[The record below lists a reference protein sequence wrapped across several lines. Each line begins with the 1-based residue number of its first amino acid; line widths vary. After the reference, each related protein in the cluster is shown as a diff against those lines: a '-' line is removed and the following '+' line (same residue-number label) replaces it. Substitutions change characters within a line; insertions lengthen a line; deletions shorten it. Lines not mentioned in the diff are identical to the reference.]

1 MKKQFCIPACHQ
13 YIRNKDGSPNAQRI
27 FSVTRSAYRAKY
39 PEQVPVDEE
48 LAAFLQANHIIPSDV
63 KKEDLD
69 MDHVELC
76 FTIISQY
83 KCNSICQLCAYSP
96 LYKNQFE
103 IQESILIGYALTN
116 WNHLQSLINAGV
128 TCRHFR
134 AMIPVSEKSAVL
146 VVPLN
151 RLAFEYLEKV
161 PRSQKDMLSVTDKII
176 TSLKENNRD
185 KLSAADLKI
194 AKKYLDNLFHSHFQD
209 IKPKEIHRI
218 LKECFQLSYREA
230 DGVCGSEQAVQKA
243 DIPSSE
249 SMAAS
254 GKKEG
259 PKAACL
265 EGFLTGK
272 KTAAAR
278 DRNLQQEAPGKE
290 RSATSTHTSP
300 SGSGKAT
307 AAAFTESSSIPK
319 RPFNTASDQAEQ
331 STVPDGS
338 DSSASKISAVTAED
352 GTKPSITAAVP
363 DEANPSLLPIQKI
376 KASYTQNGP
385 DKTEIDETENPLER
399 KPIVWECP
407 EDLLVQTASIN
418 LDSADPAQMT
428 LFLNCLLMTP
438 LLPVEAINDQQREL
452 ILIYA
457 GKQFFYYSKSN
468 LTILDLMLPYLGKS
482 RFRKILCYE
491 PYELYSYFH
500 QQHCSSVQIF
510 SLRTAMDYTCPAH
523 YWNSSPSFFLKQL
536 CGMEIPEKEADV
548 MQIMTCYQVL
558 YQKATDLLEK
568 MTPEQKDAYQEKCN
582 LVRLLGCSYRM
593 DIYSA
598 FTGRL
603 FSKETMDGYIFSY
616 TLPDE
621 VRPPRRGMH
630 YGMPFGNTLSGEV
643 CPSRKDIGSGI
654 SQGSDSKEILQPPY
668 RAVCFRIRWNSNDCF
683 PIVGLL
689 GKIAEYKV
697 QERHDIF
704 ILAFHSRGAAFA
716 VADSEYKYCCELVS
730 RLACYLAEKC
740 GKLPVYIDECLWSDM
755 VES

>member
-39 PEQVPVDEE
+39 PEQSPADEE
-48 LAAFLQANHIIPSDV
+48 LIAFLQANHIIPSDV

-116 WNHLQSLINAGV
+116 WNHLQSLISSGV

-209 IKPKEIHRI
+209 TKPEEIHRI
-218 LKECFQLSYREA
+218 LKECFQLSYQEA
-230 DGVCGSEQAVQKA
+230 DGICVSEQAVQKA
-243 DIPSSE
+243 DIPCSE
-249 SMAAS
+249 NKADS
-254 GKKEG
+254 GKKKG

-272 KTAAAR
+272 KPAAAR
-278 DRNLQQEAPGKE
+278 GRNLQQEAPGKNH
-290 RSATSTHTSP
+290 SATSTNTSP
-300 SGSGKAT
+300 SGSRNAT
-307 AAAFTESSSIPK
+307 AVTFTENSSIPK
-319 RPFNTASDQAEQ
+319 SPLNTASDQAGR
-331 STVPDGS
+331 STVPD
-338 DSSASKISAVTAED
+338 DSSASKISASTAED
-352 GTKPSITAAVP
+352 RTNPSITAAEP
-363 DEANPSLLPIQKI
+363 DKANPSLLPIQKI

-385 DKTEIDETENPLER
+385 DKTEIGKAENPLER

-428 LFLNCLLMTP
+428 LFLNCLLKTP
-438 LLPVEAINDQQREL
+438 LLPVEAVNDQQREL

-457 GKQFFYYSKSN
+457 GKQFFYYSKNN

-500 QQHCSSVQIF
+500 QQRCSSVQIF
-510 SLRTAMDYTCPAH
+510 SLRTAMDFTCPAH
-523 YWNSSPSFFLKQL
+523 DWNSSPGFLLKQI
-536 CGMEIPEKEADV
+536 CGIEIPEKEADV
-548 MQIMTCYQVL
+548 MQIMTRYQVL
-558 YQKATDLLEK
+558 YRKATDILKKLAL
-568 MTPEQKDAYQEKCN
+568 EQKDAYQEKCN

-593 DIYSA
+593 DMYSA
-598 FTGRL
+598 FAGRL
-603 FSKETMDGYIFSY
+603 FSKETQDGYIFSY
-616 TLPDE
+616 TLLDEDHSPEEHVLRCAHGDTLPDK
-621 VRPPRRGMH
+621 VHPP
-630 YGMPFGNTLSGEV
+630 
-643 CPSRKDIGSGI
+643 RKDIGSGI
-654 SQGSDSKEILQPPY
+654 SQESALKEILQPPY
-668 RAVCFRIRWNSNDCF
+668 RAVCFRIRWNSKDCF
-683 PIVGLL
+683 PIVELL

-697 QERHDIF
+697 QERHDVF

-730 RLACYLAEKC
+730 RLAYYLAEKS
-740 GKLPVYIDECLWSDM
+740 GKLPVYIDECLWGDT

>member
-39 PEQVPVDEE
+39 PEQSPADEE
-48 LAAFLQANHIIPSDV
+48 LIAFLQANHIIPSDV

-103 IQESILIGYALTN
+103 IQESILIGYALTS
-116 WNHLQSLINAGV
+116 WNHLQSLISSGV

-209 IKPKEIHRI
+209 IKPEEIHRI
-218 LKECFQLSYREA
+218 LKECFQLSYQEA
-230 DGVCGSEQAVQKA
+230 DGICVSEQAVQKA
-243 DIPSSE
+243 DIPCSE
-249 SMAAS
+249 SMADS
-254 GKKEG
+254 GKKEE

-272 KTAAAR
+272 KPAAAR
-278 DRNLQQEAPGKE
+278 NRNLQQEVPGKNH
-290 RSATSTHTSP
+290 SATSPHTNP
-300 SGSGKAT
+300 SDSGKAT
-307 AAAFTESSSIPK
+307 AAAFTENSSIPK
-319 RPFNTASDQAEQ
+319 RPLNTASAQAER
-331 STVPDGS
+331 STVPD
-338 DSSASKISAVTAED
+338 DSSASKISAITAED
-352 GTKPSITAAVP
+352 GTNPSITAAVP
-363 DEANPSLLPIQKI
+363 GKANPSLLPIQKI

-385 DKTEIDETENPLER
+385 DNPEIDKAENPLER

-418 LDSADPAQMT
+418 LDSANPAQMT
-428 LFLNCLLMTP
+428 LFLNCLLKTP
-438 LLPVEAINDQQREL
+438 LLPVEAVNDQQREL

-457 GKQFFYYSKSN
+457 GKQFFYYSKNN

-500 QQHCSSVQIF
+500 QQRCSSVQIF
-510 SLRTAMDYTCPAH
+510 SLRTAMDFTCPVH
-523 YWNSSPSFFLKQL
+523 DWNSSPGFLLKQI
-536 CGMEIPEKEADV
+536 CGIEIPEKEADV
-548 MQIMTCYQVL
+548 MQIMTRYQVL
-558 YQKATDLLEK
+558 YRKAADVLEK
-568 MTPEQKDAYQEKCN
+568 MTPEQKAAYQEKCN

-593 DIYSA
+593 DMYSA
-598 FTGRL
+598 FAGRL
-603 FSKETMDGYIFSY
+603 FSKETRDGYIFSY
-616 TLPDE
+616 TLLDE
-621 VRPPRRGMH
+621 VHSPEGHVLRCAHGDTLPDKVHPPR
-630 YGMPFGNTLSGEV
+630 
-643 CPSRKDIGSGI
+643 KDTGSGI
-654 SQGSDSKEILQPPY
+654 PQGSALKEILQPPY
-668 RAVCFRIRWNSNDCF
+668 RAVCFRVRWNSKDCF
-683 PIVGLL
+683 PIVELL

-697 QERHDIF
+697 QERHDVF

-730 RLACYLAEKC
+730 RLACYLAEKY
-740 GKLPVYIDECLWSDM
+740 GKLPVYIDECLWGDT

>member
-48 LAAFLQANHIIPSDV
+48 LIAFLQANHIIPSDV
-63 KKEDLD
+63 KKGDLD

-103 IQESILIGYALTN
+103 IQESILIGYALTS

-176 TSLKENNRD
+176 TSLKENNKD

-209 IKPKEIHRI
+209 IRPEEIHRI

-230 DGVCGSEQAVQKA
+230 DGVCGPEQEVQKA

-249 SMAAS
+249 SMADS

-307 AAAFTESSSIPK
+307 AAAFTENSSIPK
-319 RPFNTASDQAEQ
+319 RPFNTASDQAAQ

-363 DEANPSLLPIQKI
+363 DEANTSLLPIQKI

-418 LDSADPAQMT
+418 LDSADPAQIT
-428 LFLNCLLMTP
+428 LFLNCLLKTP
-438 LLPVEAINDQQREL
+438 LLPVEAVNDQQREL

-500 QQHCSSVQIF
+500 QQRCSSVQIF

-523 YWNSSPSFFLKQL
+523 YWNSSPGFLLKQI
-536 CGMEIPEKEADV
+536 CGMEIPKKETDV

-568 MTPEQKDAYQEKCN
+568 ITPDQKAAYQEKCN

-593 DIYSA
+593 DIYST

-630 YGMPFGNTLSGEV
+630 YGMPFGNTLSDEV
-643 CPSRKDIGSGI
+643 RPSRKDIGSGI

-704 ILAFHSRGAAFA
+704 ILAFHSHGAAFA

-740 GKLPVYIDECLWSDM
+740 GKLPVYKIGRASCRER
-755 VES
+755 V